1 MAWSGL
7 AVDEAWS
14 GLRVGYLY
22 QRNIHAIHLYVQDT
36 KIHGNA
42 SCASFRSLQHKWSE
56 VPKNRIALRT
66 PLQEA
71 GMVVSTA
78 TTFASIGLISCKGK
92 PSGRIEA
99 FEDQGA
105 KACNR
110 RVSQMVTCSSTTRLV
125 QCLCIVAT

>member
-56 VPKNRIALRT
+56 VAEKPNRA
-66 PLQEA
+66 
-71 GMVVSTA
+71 SHTA
-78 TTFASIGLISCKGK
+78 
-92 PSGRIEA
+92 PRGRYGS
-99 FEDQGA
+99 FD
-105 KACNR
+105 R
-110 RVSQMVTCSSTTRLV
+110 YD
-125 QCLCIVAT
+125 LCIHWSDIM